1 MAAGNATP
9 FGGII
14 DKTVAG
20 SKPWWPK
27 AAKPPESAPNILV
40 VLFDDV
46 GFSDF
51 GCYGST
57 IRTPTIDRLAAEGL
71 RYSGFHTTAMCST
84 TRAALLTGRNH
95 HSVGVGCL
103 ANFDSGYPGYRGKIA
118 REAGTLAEM
127 LRAHGYR
134 NYMVGKWHVTPLT
147 EGGATG
153 PFDGWPL
160 GRGFDRF
167 YGFLDA
173 ETDQYAPELVS
184 DNTHI
189 DPPGIYADGYHLT
202 SDLIDQSIRFIAD
215 HTADPPGT
223 YASGYHLTSDLV
235 DQSIRFIADHA
246 ADRPDLPWLTWLA
259 LGACHAPH
267 QAPADIIK
275 PYDEMFAHGWDVE
288 REQRLTRQKAM
299 GLVPDETR
307 MPPRNDGV
315 KAWDEHG
322 AEEKRV
328 FTRLQSAFAGM
339 LDHAD
344 RHLARLIAF
353 LDKAG
358 VRDNT
363 LILVLSDNGASQE
376 GGPLGFVNAMGPYN
390 FRPEPMPEKLRR
402 LEDIGGPDTHSN
414 FPHGWA
420 MASNTPLRRYKQN
433 THGGG
438 IRDPF
443 VMSWPKRIAAR
454 GELRHQFVHACDLTP
469 TLLDLIGISAPGEIG
484 GVAQMPIEGESFA
497 RSITDPSAP
506 SKTSPQYFEMFGHRG
521 IWKDGWKAV
530 AFHPSGTPFEND
542 KWELFHLAKDF
553 SETDDLAEKQPERLA
568 DMIKLWWSEAEKHNV
583 LPLDDRFG
591 PRFAE
596 NAARFHG
603 ARNRFTFHAGMGHVP
618 TDVAPDVRSRS
629 YTIEAHVEV
638 DDCAEGVLI
647 AHGDATSGYSLYVK
661 DGFLVH
667 DLNIGGGHEIVT
679 SNRKIAPGA
688 RRLGVHVERLVR
700 KEPPAKGSRTGVSE
714 YTLLIDG
721 EPAGSRQT
729 QLGFHNLISWS
740 GLDIGRDRGSPV
752 SHYNAPFE
760 FNGRLLQVTV
770 AMHDDQKLDGDG
782 VGNAEM
788 ARQ

>member
-1 MAAGNATP
+1 MSANSGKP
-9 FGGII
+9 FHGTIAN
-14 DKTVAG
+14 TVAG
-20 SKPWWPK
+20 SKPWWP
-27 AAKPPESAPNILV
+27 AAPKPPAGAPNILV

-51 GCYGST
+51 GCYGSP
-57 IRTPTIDRLAAEGL
+57 IKTPVIDALAAEGL

-103 ANFDSGYPGYRGKIA
+103 ANFEFGYPGYRGKIA

-127 LRAHGYR
+127 LKAHAYR

-147 EGGATG
+147 ESGATG

-189 DPPGIYADGYHLT
+189 DPPGTH
-202 SDLIDQSIRFIAD
+202 
-215 HTADPPGT
+215 
-223 YASGYHLTSDLV
+223 ASGYHLTADLV
-235 DQSIRFIADHA
+235 DQSIRFIADHI

-259 LGACHAPH
+259 FGACHAPH
-267 QAPADIIK
+267 QAPAEIIRG
-275 PYDEMFAHGWDVE
+275 YDEVFAAGWDVE
-288 REQRLTRQKAM
+288 RERRLARQKAL
-299 GLVPDETR
+299 GIVPPETR
-307 MPPRNDGV
+307 MPARNDGV
-315 KAWDEHG
+315 KAWDEHS

-344 RHLARLIAF
+344 RHLARLMAF
-353 LDKAG
+353 LENAG

-390 FRPEPMPEKLRR
+390 FRPEPIAEKLRR
-402 LEDIGGPDTHSN
+402 LDDIGGPDFHTN

-443 VMSWPKRIAAR
+443 VMSWPKRIGAR
-454 GELRHQFVHACDLTP
+454 GELRHQFVHASDLVP
-469 TLLDLIGISAPGEIG
+469 TLLELVGIDAPAEIAG
-484 GVAQMPIEGESFA
+484 CPQMPIEGESFA
-497 RSITDPSAP
+497 RSITDAAAP
-506 SKTSPQYFEMFGHRG
+506 SKASPQYFEMFGHRG
-521 IWKDGWKAV
+521 LWRDGWKAV
-530 AFHPSGTPFEND
+530 AYHPPGTPFEND
-542 KWELFHLAKDF
+542 KWELFHLDRDF
-553 SETDDLAEKQPERLA
+553 SEVDDRAATEPDRLAE
-568 DMIKLWWSEAEKHNV
+568 MIKTWWSEAEKHQV

-596 NAARFHG
+596 NAARFQG
-603 ARNRFTFHAGMGHVP
+603 ARTRFVFHAGMGHVP

-629 YTIEAHVEV
+629 YTIEADVEI
-638 DDCAEGVLI
+638 AEGGAQGVLI
-647 AHGDATSGYSLYVK
+647 SHGDATSGYSLYIK

-679 SNRKIAPGA
+679 SAAKVRDGA
-688 RRLGVHVERLVR
+688 RRLGVRVERLVR
-700 KEPPAKGSRTGVSE
+700 DAPPAKGARTGVSA

-721 EPAGSRQT
+721 EPAGSLQT
-729 QLGFHNLISWS
+729 KLGFHNLISWS

-752 SHYNAPFE
+752 SHYDAPFE
-760 FNGRLLQVTV
+760 FTGRLLRVTV
-770 AMHDDQKLDGDG
+770 AMHDDQTLDGDD